1 MFTRIKLA
9 FTFIIILL
17 SVIGCDDKSVN
28 TIEENDPHKEIIINR
43 QDFVYDYDDVYRK
56 CLEKVGGYVSY
67 EPNGINAI
75 SISKDKNLVFTYN
88 YQGSIVRLENDTYNY
103 ENFDF
108 SSIQRYLVFHKV
120 QNMVF
125 SPYDNNLAV
134 ILVSEEEKINGEFTY
149 TPKWYY
155 YRIDSKTLK
164 PLQLDT
170 IKHKDFYRN
179 PKLIRWL
186 TTSTPDNDKFFFG
199 NNLILNYPSG
209 LIETN
214 PTGLQITEDEEVVS
228 VSPDMQKFFTVKEN
242 ELYLN
247 GRKVPSTEY
256 VYWKNV
262 PISWSDDS
270 KYFLGVGIEE
280 NKSAQLNIIY
290 RMEPGTNSSFKIH
303 RIIDITRNFCSRQSP
318 SKFGFDQL
326 SQVVFKSE
334 SSLAMTLF
342 PNLAE
347 EGYLCEIGFNGK
359 LIRKLTE

>member
-1 MFTRIKLA
+1 MVKIGFSL
-9 FTFIIILL
+9 FVLL

-43 QDFVYDYDDVYRK
+43 QDFVYNVDDVYRK
-56 CLEKVGGYVSY
+56 CLEKVGGYFSY
-67 EPNGINAI
+67 QPNGINAI

-88 YQGSIVRLENDTYNY
+88 YNGSIVRLENDTYKY
-103 ENFDF
+103 ESFDF

-134 ILVSEEEKINGEFTY
+134 ILVTEEEKINGKFTY

-170 IKHKDFYRN
+170 IRHKDFYRN

-199 NNLILNYPSG
+199 NNRILNYPSG
-209 LIETN
+209 IIETN
-214 PTGLQITEDEEVVS
+214 PTGLQIAENEEVVS
-228 VSPDMQKFFTVKEN
+228 VSPDMQNFFSVKEN

-247 GRKVPSTEY
+247 GRKVPSAEY

-262 PISWSDDS
+262 PISWSDNS
-270 KYFLGVGIEE
+270 K
-280 NKSAQLNIIY
+280 
-290 RMEPGTNSSFKIH
+290 
-303 RIIDITRNFCSRQSP
+303 NFW
-318 SKFGFDQL
+318 
-326 SQVVFKSE
+326 V
-334 SSLAMTLF
+334 
-342 PNLAE
+342 
-347 EGYLCEIGFNGK
+347 
-359 LIRKLTE
+359 